1 MPLFFTTKKTPS
13 HPSKKSSHRFFSFDP
28 HESINKKSLQ
38 RIRSRKKLRYL
49 PKTNIAPEN
58 GPSQKETRIPTIHF
72 QVRTLSFR
80 EGRYSKMDGL
90 WKMHLR
96 LQICRAIPGIYASN
110 FVFREGKNSLL
121 INARGTMGFRTR
133 NVLSYVLVLEVVLLA
148 ISTLL
153 TWPAKDGW
161 WGFIEGWWV
170 FLRLEVSCLVKT
182 GA

>member
-1 MPLFFTTKKTPS
+1 MPLFFTT
-13 HPSKKSSHRFFSFDP
+13 KKSSHRFFSFDP
-28 HESINKKSLQ
+28 RESINKKSLQ

-110 FVFREGKNSLL
+110 FVFREGKLSPHKRSL
-121 INARGTMGFRTR
+121 AERWASERGTF
-133 NVLSYVLVLEVVLLA
+133 
-148 ISTLL
+148 
-153 TWPAKDGW
+153 
-161 WGFIEGWWV
+161 
-170 FLRLEVSCLVKT
+170 FLMFWSLKLFFLQFQLF
-182 GA
+182 